1 MKNTNK
7 NFYWLAGL
15 MTALALIVMTVS
27 YYILWS
33 TAIEQK
39 RTNLVHIVQSQARLI
54 EALAR
59 FDMRHNRIDW
69 ETPIGERGPTSLLS
83 VRAGADTFSQ
93 IYDAHE
99 HYQGFG
105 KTGEIVIAGIE
116 DLNIVFLLRHKELLD
131 KHTFSVS
138 FDGQLAEPMRRAL
151 SSQSGSMIGLDYA
164 GETVLAAYEPIDI
177 LNLGIVAKVSLS
189 EVRQPFI
196 HAGFITFFVTLFIIL
211 LGSFFFRR
219 LAQPIANEII
229 ENERKFRNLVEHV
242 NEWIWE
248 INVHGQ
254 LLYSS
259 PKAVEILGYQN
270 EELVGHSLYAFMTS
284 IDVEKLHDTI
294 EYSEKT
300 KTSIQAVEC
309 TVY

>member
-1 MKNTNK
+1 M
-7 NFYWLAGL
+7 
-15 MTALALIVMTVS
+15 
-27 YYILWS
+27 
-33 TAIEQK
+33 
-39 RTNLVHIVQSQARLI
+39 
-54 EALAR
+54 
-59 FDMRHNRIDW
+59 
-69 ETPIGERGPTSLLS
+69 
-83 VRAGADTFSQ
+83 
-93 IYDAHE
+93 
-99 HYQGFG
+99 
-105 KTGEIVIAGIE
+105 IAGIE